1 MVNNEI
7 LNSVFVVGNGVVLML
22 LSVLSGDIVLNSNN
36 VFVLII
42 L

>member
-22 LSVLSGDIVLNSNN
+22 LSVLSGDIVLNNN
-36 VFVLII
+36 VM
-42 L
+42 